1 MTDPGTPPPDSGT
14 PPTGGSEGPP
24 PGEPPAAPP
33 PGSSSGSRGFVIAV
47 AGVALIALLAWIFW
61 PSDDDDG
68 DSTTTTA
75 VAAESTTT
83 TEASEETTTTE
94 ATEETTT
101 TATDASTTTSE
112 AAAGEAVVTCL
123 VTDLAGVDDRSFNA
137 AAWQGVQD
145 AVASGAAAADPIL
158 LESDEQADYAPNLD
172 QCLAQGAE
180 HIVTVGF
187 ELGDATATYAE
198 ANPDVTFTIVDFA
211 YDPAIDNVRGL
222 IYQTDE
228 AAFAA
233 GYLAAGVS
241 ESGIIG
247 TYGGL
252 NIPTVSIFMDGMTKG
267 VNYYNEQ
274 KGTSVSVLGW
284 DVDDQDGIFTG
295 TFDPADPAVRSTCES
310 LLDEGADIILPVG
323 GAINLPCGTAIQDR
337 GIDAALIGVD
347 QDAFFAAPEEYQ
359 DLWLVTILKGL
370 AIQVQRSLEDDA
382 AGVWE
387 NGVTV
392 GTLANDGVG
401 LSEYHSWA
409 DRVPAELDAEV
420 QQILADIGS
429 GALDISG

>member
-1 MTDPGTPPPDSGT
+1 MKRYLRFLALFAVLGLVLAACSPADE
-14 PPTGGSEGPP
+14 GG
-24 PGEPPAAPP
+24 
-33 PGSSSGSRGFVIAV
+33 
-47 AGVALIALLAWIFW
+47 
-61 PSDDDDG
+61 
-68 DSTTTTA
+68 
-75 VAAESTTT
+75 
-83 TEASEETTTTE
+83 EETTTSAEETSTT
-94 ATEETTT
+94 AAETTT
-101 TATDASTTTSE
+101 TVAEGTTTTG
-112 AAAGEAVVTCL
+112 APTGEAVVTCL

-172 QCLAQGAE
+172 QCLAQGAQ

-187 ELGDATATYAE
+187 ELGDATATYAA

-241 ESGIIG
+241 QSGVVG

-252 NIPTVSIFMDGMTKG
+252 NIPPVSIFMDGFTKG
-267 VNYYNEQ
+267 VNHYNET
-274 KGTSVSVLGW
+274 KGTSVQVLGW
-284 DVDDQDGIFTG
+284 DVDAQDGVFTG
-295 TFDPADPAVRSTCES
+295 TFDPADPVVRSTCES
-310 LLDEGADIILPVG
+310 MLDEGADVMLPVG

-337 GIDAALIGVD
+337 GLEAALVGVDVDAFDAAP
-347 QDAFFAAPEEYQ
+347 AEYQ
-359 DLWLVTILKGL
+359 DLWLVSILKGI
-370 AIQVQRSLEDDA
+370 AIQVQRSIEDHA
-382 AGVWE
+382 AGAWS

-392 GTLANDGVG
+392 GVLSNDGVG
-401 LSEYHSWA
+401 LSEYHSWS

-420 QQILADIGS
+420 QQILADIAS
-429 GALDISG
+429 GALDINS

>member
-1 MTDPGTPPPDSGT
+1 VKRYLRFIAIFAVLGMVLVACSPADE
-14 PPTGGSEGPP
+14 GG
-24 PGEPPAAPP
+24 
-33 PGSSSGSRGFVIAV
+33 
-47 AGVALIALLAWIFW
+47 
-61 PSDDDDG
+61 
-68 DSTTTTA
+68 
-75 VAAESTTT
+75 
-83 TEASEETTTTE
+83 EETTTTE
-94 ATEETTT
+94 ATEEPTTTEAMDETTT
-101 TATDASTTTSE
+101 TEAMDDTTTTE
-112 AAAGEAVVTCL
+112 AMAMTPVVTCL

-172 QCLAQGAE
+172 QCLAQGAQ

-187 ELGDATATYAE
+187 ELGDATATYAA

-211 YDPAIDNVRGL
+211 YDPEIPNVRGL
-222 IYQTDE
+222 VYQTDE

-233 GYLAAGVS
+233 GYLAAGVTQT
-241 ESGIIG
+241 GIIG

-274 KGTSVSVLGW
+274 NGASVTVIGW
-284 DVDDQDGIFTG
+284 DVDAQDGVFTG
-295 TFDPADPAVRSTCES
+295 VFDPADPVVRSTCES
-310 LLDEGADIILPVG
+310 MLDEGADIMLPVG

-347 QDAFFAAPEEYQ
+347 QDAFLAAPEEYQ
-359 DLWLVTILKGL
+359 DLWLVTIEKGL
-370 AIQVQRSLEDDA
+370 AIQVQRSLEDHA
-382 AGVWE
+382 AGAWTP
-387 NGVTV
+387 GVTV

-420 QQILADIGS
+420 QQILADIAS
-429 GALDISG
+429 GALDING